1 MKSIRLL
8 LLLFT
13 FGFAPLSIGAE
24 AGLGDR
30 LVGVWRE
37 YYPSSNV
44 VQFFQDG
51 TTKLYLRKGEIRDLR
66 SLDGKWVVSDSG
78 MLAITYAV
86 GDKSL
91 TLEARVS
98 FENEEMILTEKNGDL
113 TKHRKHVGPI
123 PQIYVW

>member
-1 MKSIRLL
+1 LL
-8 LLLFT
+8 LLLFA

-44 VQFFQDG
+44 VQFSKDG
-51 TTKLYLRKGEIRDLR
+51 TTKLYLKKGEIRDLR
-66 SLDGKWVVSDSG
+66 SLDGKWAVSDSG

-86 GDKSL
+86 GDKTL
-91 TLEARVS
+91 TLEARIS
-98 FENEEMILTEKNGDL
+98 FDNEEMILTEKNGDQ

>member
-1 MKSIRLL
+1 MKSVRLL
-8 LLLFT
+8 LLILA
-13 FGFAPLSIGAE
+13 FGFVPLAIGAE

-44 VQFFQDG
+44 VQFYKDG
-51 TTKLYLRKGEIRDLR
+51 TTKLYLKKGEIRDLR
-66 SLDGKWVVSDSG
+66 SLDGKWAISDAG
-78 MLAITYAV
+78 MLSITYAV
-86 GDKSL
+86 GEKTL
-91 TLEARVS
+91 TLEAKLS
-98 FENEEMILTEKNGDL
+98 YEGEEMILTEKNGDQ

>member
-1 MKSIRLL
+1 MNSIRLL
-8 LLLFT
+8 LLLFA
-13 FGFAPLSIGAE
+13 FAFAPLSIGAD

-37 YYPSSNV
+37 YFPSSNV
-44 VQFFQDG
+44 VQFYKNG
-51 TTKLYLRKGEIRDLR
+51 ATKLYLKKGEIRDLR
-66 SLDGKWVVSDSG
+66 SLDGKWVISDAG

-86 GDKSL
+86 GEKSL
-91 TLEARVS
+91 TLEARLS
-98 FENEEMILTEKNGDL
+98 YEGEEMILTEKNGDQ

>member
-1 MKSIRLL
+1 MKSIKLL
-8 LLLFT
+8 LLLLAC
-13 FGFAPLSIGAE
+13 GFVPLAIGAE

-44 VQFFQDG
+44 VQFYKDG
-51 TTKLYLRKGEIRDLR
+51 TTKLYLKKGEIRDLR
-66 SLDGKWVVSDSG
+66 SLDGKWAVSDAG

-86 GDKSL
+86 GEKSL

-98 FENEEMILTEKNGDL
+98 FENEEMILTEKNGDQ